1 MRLVVDLIRGKS
13 AEHAIDLLSV
23 TPKRATGPLS
33 KLLKSA
39 IANAKTK
46 GIAASSLIISEIR
59 VDSGQTLK
67 RMIPGSRGSGF
78 PIKKKTSKILIVLD
92 EAKKKIEAPKKVKK
106 AVKAETK

>member
-46 GIAASSLIISEIR
+46 GIAASSLIVSEIR

-78 PIKKKTSKILIVLD
+78 PIHKKTSRIFLALD